1 MKWSGGNIYMYRVSK
16 VLNNNGVIAIEMEE
30 NQEYVLLGKGIGF
43 GKKVSQRFEAPSDCT
58 RYSLKNDTER
68 GSAASLVKSVD
79 PVFLEI
85 ANEVLR
91 EAERTFGKIDKRILF
106 PLADHISF
114 AVARMK
120 NGEQISNPLTGDIHA
135 LFYKE
140 FQVASVLK
148 KILSDRM
155 QIEIGDDEIGYV
167 ALHVH
172 SAIEDEK
179 VSVAMQM
186 VRTVRECVSIIEA
199 ETGKKIDVMTL
210 DYNRLMN
217 HVKYMAARL
226 LRGEEL
232 KININDY
239 IEIKFPKAFAIA
251 TTVCDHLGENIGIQ
265 PGEREI
271 GYLAMHIER
280 VYNSGENN

>member
-1 MKWSGGNIYMYRVSK
+1 MYRVSK

-85 ANEVLR
+85 ANEVLK
-91 EAERTFGKIDKRILF
+91 EAERTFGNIDKRILF

-167 ALHVH
+167 DLHVH

-186 VRTVRECVSIIEA
+186 ARTVRECVSIIEA

>member
-1 MKWSGGNIYMYRVSK
+1 MYRVSK

-85 ANEVLR
+85 ANEVLK
-91 EAERTFGKIDKRILF
+91 EAEHTFGNIDKRILF

-140 FQVASVLK
+140 FRVASVLK
-148 KILSDRM
+148 EILSDRM

-186 VRTVRECVSIIEA
+186 ARTVRECVSIIET

-232 KININDY
+232 KVNINDY

-251 TTVCDHLGENIGIQ
+251 TTVCDHLGENIGVQ

>member
-1 MKWSGGNIYMYRVSK
+1 MYRVSK

-91 EAERTFGKIDKRILF
+91 EAECTFGKIDKRILF

-186 VRTVRECVSIIEA
+186 ARTVRECVSIIEA

-251 TTVCDHLGENIGIQ
+251 TTVCDHLGENIGVQ

-280 VYNSGENN
+280 VYNAGENN

>member
-1 MKWSGGNIYMYRVSK
+1 MYRVSK

-43 GKKVSQRFEAPSDCT
+43 GKKVSQRFEAPFDCT
-58 RYSLKNDTER
+58 RYSLKDDTER

-85 ANEVLR
+85 ASEVLR
-91 EAERTFGKIDKRILF
+91 EAERTFGNIDKRILF

-155 QIEIGDDEIGYV
+155 QVEIGDDEIGYV

-186 VRTVRECVSIIEA
+186 ARTVRECVSIIES

-251 TTVCDHLGENIGIQ
+251 TTVCDHLGENIGVQ

-280 VYNSGENN
+280 VYNAGENN

>member
-85 ANEVLR
+85 ANEVRR

-186 VRTVRECVSIIEA
+186 ARTVRECVSIIEA

>member
-1 MKWSGGNIYMYRVSK
+1 MVRGNIYMYRVSK

-58 RYSLKNDTER
+58 RYSLKDDTER
-68 GSAASLVKSVD
+68 GSAASLAKSVD

-91 EAERTFGKIDKRILF
+91 EAECTFGKIDKRILF

-155 QIEIGDDEIGYV
+155 QVEIGDDEIGYV

-186 VRTVRECVSIIEA
+186 ARTVRECVSIIEA

-251 TTVCDHLGENIGIQ
+251 TTVCDHLGENIGVQ

-280 VYNSGENN
+280 VYNAGENN

>member
-1 MKWSGGNIYMYRVSK
+1 MYRVSK

-58 RYSLKNDTER
+58 RYSLKDDTER

-140 FQVASVLK
+140 FQVAFVLK

-155 QIEIGDDEIGYV
+155 QVEIGDDEIGYV

-186 VRTVRECVSIIEA
+186 ARTVRECVSIIEA

-251 TTVCDHLGENIGIQ
+251 TTVCDHLGENIGVQ

-280 VYNSGENN
+280 VYNAGENN

>member
-1 MKWSGGNIYMYRVSK
+1 MYRVSK

-58 RYSLKNDTER
+58 RYSLKDDTER
-68 GSAASLVKSVD
+68 GSVASLVKSVD

-91 EAERTFGKIDKRILF
+91 EAERTFGNIDKRILF

-155 QIEIGDDEIGYV
+155 QVEIGDDEIGYV

-186 VRTVRECVSIIEA
+186 ARTVRECVSIIEA
-199 ETGKKIDVMTL
+199 EKGKKIDVMTL

-251 TTVCDHLGENIGIQ
+251 TTVCDHLGENIGVQ

-280 VYNSGENN
+280 VYNAGENN

>member
-1 MKWSGGNIYMYRVSK
+1 MVRGNIYMYRVSK

-58 RYSLKNDTER
+58 RYSLKDDTER

-155 QIEIGDDEIGYV
+155 QVEIGDDEIGYV

-186 VRTVRECVSIIEA
+186 ARTVRECVSIIES

-251 TTVCDHLGENIGIQ
+251 TTVCDHLGENIGVQ

-280 VYNSGENN
+280 VYNAGENN

>member
-1 MKWSGGNIYMYRVSK
+1 MYRVSK

-30 NQEYVLLGKGIGF
+30 NQEYVLLGKWIGF

-58 RYSLKNDTER
+58 RYSLKDDTER

-155 QIEIGDDEIGYV
+155 QVEIGDDEIGYV

-186 VRTVRECVSIIEA
+186 ARTVRECVSIIEA

-251 TTVCDHLGENIGIQ
+251 TTVCDHLGENIGVQ

-280 VYNSGENN
+280 VYNAGENN

>member
-1 MKWSGGNIYMYRVSK
+1 MYRVSK

-58 RYSLKNDTER
+58 RYSLKDDTER
-68 GSAASLVKSVD
+68 GSAVSLVKSVD

-91 EAERTFGKIDKRILF
+91 EAERTFGNIDKRILF

-155 QIEIGDDEIGYV
+155 QVEIGDDEIGYV

-186 VRTVRECVSIIEA
+186 ARTVRECVSIIEA

-251 TTVCDHLGENIGIQ
+251 TTVCDHLGENIGVQ

-280 VYNSGENN
+280 VYNAGENN

>member
-1 MKWSGGNIYMYRVSK
+1 MTIRKSVY
-16 VLNNNGVIAIEMEE
+16 GVIAIEMEE

-58 RYSLKNDTER
+58 RYSLKDDTER
-68 GSAASLVKSVD
+68 GSATSLVKSVD

-85 ANEVLR
+85 ASEVLR
-91 EAERTFGKIDKRILF
+91 EAERTFGNIDKRILF

-155 QIEIGDDEIGYV
+155 QVEIGDDEIGYV

-186 VRTVRECVSIIEA
+186 ARTVRECVSIIEA

-251 TTVCDHLGENIGIQ
+251 TTVCDHLGENIGVQ

-280 VYNSGENN
+280 VYNAGENN

>member
-1 MKWSGGNIYMYRVSK
+1 MYRVSK

-155 QIEIGDDEIGYV
+155 QVEIGDNEIGYV

-186 VRTVRECVSIIEA
+186 ARTVRECVSIIEA

-251 TTVCDHLGENIGIQ
+251 TTVCDHLGENIGVQ

-280 VYNSGENN
+280 VYNAGENN

>member
-1 MKWSGGNIYMYRVSK
+1 MYRVSK

-155 QIEIGDDEIGYV
+155 QVEIGDDEIGYV

-186 VRTVRECVSIIEA
+186 ARTVRECVSIIEA

-251 TTVCDHLGENIGIQ
+251 TTVCDHLGENIGVQ

-280 VYNSGENN
+280 VYNAGENN

>member
-1 MKWSGGNIYMYRVSK
+1 MYRVSK

-43 GKKVSQRFEAPSDCT
+43 VKKVSQRFEAPSDCT

-85 ANEVLR
+85 ANEVLK
-91 EAERTFGKIDKRILF
+91 EAERTFGNIDKRILF

-186 VRTVRECVSIIEA
+186 ARTVRECVSIIEA

>member
-1 MKWSGGNIYMYRVSK
+1 MYRVSK

-43 GKKVSQRFEAPSDCT
+43 GKKVSQRFEVPSDCT
-58 RYSLKNDTER
+58 RYSLKDDTER

-91 EAERTFGKIDKRILF
+91 EAERTFGNIDKRILF

-155 QIEIGDDEIGYV
+155 QVEIGDDEIGYV

-186 VRTVRECVSIIEA
+186 ARTVRECVSIIEA

-251 TTVCDHLGENIGIQ
+251 TTVCDHLGENIGVQ

-280 VYNSGENN
+280 VYNSGEE

>member
-1 MKWSGGNIYMYRVSK
+1 MYRVSK

-91 EAERTFGKIDKRILF
+91 EAERTFGNIDKRILF

-155 QIEIGDDEIGYV
+155 QVEIGDDEIGYV

-186 VRTVRECVSIIEA
+186 ARTVRECVSIIEA

-226 LRGEEL
+226 LSGEEL

-251 TTVCDHLGENIGIQ
+251 TTVCDHLGENIGVQ

-280 VYNSGENN
+280 VYNAGENN

>member
-1 MKWSGGNIYMYRVSK
+1 MYRVSK

-68 GSAASLVKSVD
+68 GSATSLVKSVD

-91 EAERTFGKIDKRILF
+91 EAECTFGKIDKRILF

-186 VRTVRECVSIIEA
+186 ARTVRECVSIIEA

-226 LRGEEL
+226 LSGEEL

-239 IEIKFPKAFAIA
+239 IEVKFPKAFAIA
-251 TTVCDHLGENIGIQ
+251 TTVCDHLGENIGVQ

>member
-1 MKWSGGNIYMYRVSK
+1 MVRGNIYMYRVSK

-58 RYSLKNDTER
+58 RYSLKDDTER

-155 QIEIGDDEIGYV
+155 QVEIGDDEIGYV

-186 VRTVRECVSIIEA
+186 ARTVRECVSIIEA

-251 TTVCDHLGENIGIQ
+251 TTVCDHLGENIGVQ

-280 VYNSGENN
+280 VYNAGENN

>member
-1 MKWSGGNIYMYRVSK
+1 MYRVSK

-58 RYSLKNDTER
+58 RYSLKDDTER

-91 EAERTFGKIDKRILF
+91 EAECTFGKIDKRILF

-186 VRTVRECVSIIEA
+186 ARTVRECVSIIEA

-239 IEIKFPKAFAIA
+239 IEIKFPKSFAIA
-251 TTVCDHLGENIGIQ
+251 TTVCDHLGENIGVQ

-280 VYNSGENN
+280 VYNAGENN

>member
-1 MKWSGGNIYMYRVSK
+1 MYRVSK

-43 GKKVSQRFEAPSDCT
+43 GKKVSQRFEAPFDCT

-91 EAERTFGKIDKRILF
+91 EAECTFGKIDKRILF

-155 QIEIGDDEIGYV
+155 QIEIGEDEIGYV

-186 VRTVRECVSIIEA
+186 ERTVRECVSIIEA

-251 TTVCDHLGENIGIQ
+251 TTVCDHLGENIGVQ
-265 PGEREI
+265 PSEREI

-280 VYNSGENN
+280 VYNAGENN

>member
-1 MKWSGGNIYMYRVSK
+1 MYRVSK

-58 RYSLKNDTER
+58 RYSLKDDTER

-91 EAERTFGKIDKRILF
+91 EAERTFGNIDKRILF

-155 QIEIGDDEIGYV
+155 QVEIGDDEIGYV

-186 VRTVRECVSIIEA
+186 ARTVRECVSIIEA

-251 TTVCDHLGENIGIQ
+251 TTVCDHLGENIGVQ

-280 VYNSGENN
+280 VYNAGENN

>member
-1 MKWSGGNIYMYRVSK
+1 MVRGNIYMYRVSK

-58 RYSLKNDTER
+58 RYSLKDDTER
-68 GSAASLVKSVD
+68 GSAASLAKSVD

-91 EAERTFGKIDKRILF
+91 EAERTFGNIDKRILF

-155 QIEIGDDEIGYV
+155 QVEIGDDEIGYV

-186 VRTVRECVSIIEA
+186 ARTVRECVSIIEA

-251 TTVCDHLGENIGIQ
+251 TTVCDHLGENIGVQ

-280 VYNSGENN
+280 VYNAGENN

>member
-1 MKWSGGNIYMYRVSK
+1 MYRMSK

-58 RYSLKNDTER
+58 RYSLKDDTER

-91 EAERTFGKIDKRILF
+91 EAERTFGNIDKRILF

-155 QIEIGDDEIGYV
+155 QVEIGDDEIGYV

-186 VRTVRECVSIIEA
+186 ARTVRECVSIIEA

-251 TTVCDHLGENIGIQ
+251 TTVCDHLGENIGVQ

-280 VYNSGENN
+280 VYNAGENN

>member
-1 MKWSGGNIYMYRVSK
+1 MYRVSK

-58 RYSLKNDTER
+58 RYSLKDDTER

-155 QIEIGDDEIGYV
+155 QVEIGDDEIGYV

-179 VSVAMQM
+179 VAVAMQM
-186 VRTVRECVSIIEA
+186 ARTVRECVSIIEA

-251 TTVCDHLGENIGIQ
+251 TTVCDHLGENIGVQ

-280 VYNSGENN
+280 VYNAGENN

>member
-1 MKWSGGNIYMYRVSK
+1 MYRVSK

-58 RYSLKNDTER
+58 RYSLKDDTER

-91 EAERTFGKIDKRILF
+91 EAERTFGNIDKRILF

-155 QIEIGDDEIGYV
+155 QVEIGDDEIGYV

-186 VRTVRECVSIIEA
+186 ARTVRECVSIIEA

-251 TTVCDHLGENIGIQ
+251 TTVCDHLGENIGVQ

-280 VYNSGENN
+280 VYNAGEND

>member
-1 MKWSGGNIYMYRVSK
+1 MYRVSK

-85 ANEVLR
+85 ANEVLK
-91 EAERTFGKIDKRILF
+91 EAEHTFGKIDKRILF

-186 VRTVRECVSIIEA
+186 ARTVRECVSIIEA

-251 TTVCDHLGENIGIQ
+251 TTVCDHLGENIGVQ

-280 VYNSGENN
+280 VYNAGENN

>member
-1 MKWSGGNIYMYRVSK
+1 MVRGNIYMYRVSK

-58 RYSLKNDTER
+58 RYSLKDDTER

-85 ANEVLR
+85 ASEVLR
-91 EAERTFGKIDKRILF
+91 EAERTFGNIDKRILF

-155 QIEIGDDEIGYV
+155 QVEIGDDEIGYV

-179 VSVAMQM
+179 VSLAMQM
-186 VRTVRECVSIIEA
+186 ARTVRECVSIIEA

-251 TTVCDHLGENIGIQ
+251 TTVCDHLGENIGVQ

-280 VYNSGENN
+280 VYNAGENN

>member
-1 MKWSGGNIYMYRVSK
+1 MYRVSK

-58 RYSLKNDTER
+58 RYSLKDDTER
-68 GSAASLVKSVD
+68 GSAASLAKSVD

-155 QIEIGDDEIGYV
+155 QVEIGDDEIGYV

-186 VRTVRECVSIIEA
+186 ARTVRECVSIIEA

-251 TTVCDHLGENIGIQ
+251 TTVCDHLGENIGVQ

-280 VYNSGENN
+280 VYNAGENN

>member
-1 MKWSGGNIYMYRVSK
+1 MYRVSK

-85 ANEVLR
+85 TNEVLR

-155 QIEIGDDEIGYV
+155 QVEIGDDEIGYV

-186 VRTVRECVSIIEA
+186 ARTVRECVSIIEA

-251 TTVCDHLGENIGIQ
+251 TTVCDHLGENIGVQ

-280 VYNSGENN
+280 VYNAGENN

>member
-1 MKWSGGNIYMYRVSK
+1 MYRVSK

-68 GSAASLVKSVD
+68 GSAASLAKSVD

-91 EAERTFGKIDKRILF
+91 EAECTFGKIDKRILF

-155 QIEIGDDEIGYV
+155 QVEIGDDEIGYV

-186 VRTVRECVSIIEA
+186 ARTVRECVSIIEA

-251 TTVCDHLGENIGIQ
+251 TTVCDHLGENIGVQ

-280 VYNSGENN
+280 VYNAGENN

>member
-1 MKWSGGNIYMYRVSK
+1 MYRVSK

-43 GKKVSQRFEAPSDCT
+43 GKKVSQRFEVPSDCT

-85 ANEVLR
+85 ANEVLK
-91 EAERTFGKIDKRILF
+91 EAEHTFGNIDKRILF

-120 NGEQISNPLTGDIHA
+120 NGEQISNPLTGDIRA

-186 VRTVRECVSIIEA
+186 ARTVRECVSIIEA

-232 KININDY
+232 KVNINDY
-239 IEIKFPKAFAIA
+239 IEVKFPKAFAIA
-251 TTVCDHLGENIGIQ
+251 TTVCDHLGENIGVQ

-280 VYNSGENN
+280 VYDSGENN

>member
-1 MKWSGGNIYMYRVSK
+1 MYRVSK

-58 RYSLKNDTER
+58 RYSLKDDTER

-91 EAERTFGKIDKRILF
+91 EAERTFGNIDKRILF

-120 NGEQISNPLTGDIHA
+120 NGEQISNPLTGDIHV

-155 QIEIGDDEIGYV
+155 QVEIGDDEIGYV

-186 VRTVRECVSIIEA
+186 ARTVRECVSIIES

-251 TTVCDHLGENIGIQ
+251 TTVCDHLGENIGVQ

-280 VYNSGENN
+280 VYNAGEYN

>member
-1 MKWSGGNIYMYRVSK
+1 M
-16 VLNNNGVIAIEMEE
+16 
-30 NQEYVLLGKGIGF
+30 
-43 GKKVSQRFEAPSDCT
+43 
-58 RYSLKNDTER
+58 
-68 GSAASLVKSVD
+68 
-79 PVFLEI
+79 EI
-85 ANEVLR
+85 ANEVLK
-91 EAERTFGKIDKRILF
+91 EAEHTFGNIDKRILF

-120 NGEQISNPLTGDIHA
+120 NGEQISNPLTGDIRA

-140 FQVASVLK
+140 FQAASVLK

-186 VRTVRECVSIIEA
+186 ARTVRECVSIIEA

-232 KININDY
+232 KVNINDY

-251 TTVCDHLGENIGIQ
+251 TTVCDHLGENIGVQ

-280 VYNSGENN
+280 VYDSGENN

>member
-1 MKWSGGNIYMYRVSK
+1 MYRVSK

-58 RYSLKNDTER
+58 RYSLKDDTER

-91 EAERTFGKIDKRILF
+91 EAECTFGKIDKRILF

-186 VRTVRECVSIIEA
+186 ARTVRECVSIIEA

-251 TTVCDHLGENIGIQ
+251 TTVCDHLGENIGVQ

-280 VYNSGENN
+280 VYNAGENN

>member
-1 MKWSGGNIYMYRVSK
+1 MYRVSK

-91 EAERTFGKIDKRILF
+91 EAERTFGNIDKRILF

-120 NGEQISNPLTGDIHA
+120 NGEQISNPLTGDIHV

-155 QIEIGDDEIGYV
+155 QVEIGDDEIGYV

-186 VRTVRECVSIIEA
+186 ARTVRECVSIIEA

-251 TTVCDHLGENIGIQ
+251 TTVCDHLGENIGVQ

-280 VYNSGENN
+280 VYNAGENN